1 MPPSDFSK
9 NLLLTKIFQMDFQT
23 NNPHKRIFPPKS
35 KVCKCILYCKMS
47 NFGKRKSFFPRP
59 LWLFF
64 KICRIDSAL
73 VMVLLLKSCSMFVK
87 QSYSLIILKNSII
100 RFPKCLTLRYETLF
114 RNPGK
119 SKIYLVAY

>member
-47 NFGKRKSFFPRP
+47 NFGKRKSFFFQD
-59 LWLFF
+59 LFF
-64 KICRIDSAL
+64 QDLSNRQCTCNGFATEKLYVC
-73 VMVLLLKSCSMFVK
+73 
-87 QSYSLIILKNSII
+87 
-100 RFPKCLTLRYETLF
+100 EGTLF
-114 RNPGK
+114 TNNPTSQKFNNKVSK
-119 SKIYLVAY
+119 SVLISF